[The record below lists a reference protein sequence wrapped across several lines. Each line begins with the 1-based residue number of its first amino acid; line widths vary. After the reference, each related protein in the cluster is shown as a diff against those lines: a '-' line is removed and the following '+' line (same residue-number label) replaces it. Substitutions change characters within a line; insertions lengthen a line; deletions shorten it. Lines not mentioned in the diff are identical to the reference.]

1 MSASRLLSRALAT
14 SVGSIVV
21 AVEAAAQGGIACLP
35 MTRGPTYSFQ
45 EVHDEVVATANGLL
59 TNDRGDALIQAQPLS
74 SPSGSCLLRYR
85 GAQTETVVCTRNID
99 PTSPFNSMGGGI
111 DWNERGTIAVGG
123 ILHSGIPG
131 ASDSR
136 IQLIEP
142 NGAVFAL
149 PTYDTFPS
157 NKSYPAITPEGD
169 VFYFEL
175 NGNLQ
180 RFDPTLPGD
189 DKSVNVVL
197 GSTVA
202 IRGVEPAGGGRLYYN
217 APQRLVGSID
227 GALGPTPSRTTF
239 EIDDAPSGGVV
250 TPNRFGAF
258 VYFTATEI
266 RRRRNIGG
274 VDFVVGDP
282 EFVIETAGSLDAP
295 IVTSLATLAG
305 PCKVA
310 LLGRARGVCRDGPSD
325 GLVCDAD
332 AFPDPCPNGPGGE
345 IDGYCEHDVQGVYVH
360 QAGTYA
366 AVARTGDS
374 MAGSTASVFYAFGGP
389 QLFTGSTAGHI
400 FFPVQLADGRRVVVR
415 ADPGASVSFP
425 VLATSCVGASC
436 LFDLEPAGWL
446 GVGANGVPLYF
457 DPDVATGFDYSLD
470 EGDPLFAS
478 VIVPDPLPNGDADFT
493 LIVGEAS
500 VPLAAGEQVDLT
512 QFDPLGVEAFSI
524 YGIDPGEEL
533 DPEDATFVTG
543 VTFMEERTANVT
555 MTAVVPEPGA
565 MALGA
570 AALGALATLARRRRT
585 ARY

>member
-1 MSASRLLSRALAT
+1 MSASRLVSRALAT
-14 SVGSIVV
+14 VVGSMI
-21 AVEAAAQGGIACLP
+21 ATAEAAAQGGIACLP
-35 MTRGPTYSFQ
+35 LTRSPDYSFQ
-45 EVHDEVVATANGLL
+45 EVHDEAVATASSLVP
-59 TNDRGDALIQAQPLS
+59 NDRGHALIRAQPDT
-74 SPSGSCLLRYR
+74 GVNASCLLRNR
-85 GAQTETVVCTRNID
+85 GTRTETVACARSID
-99 PTSPFNSMGGGI
+99 PTSPFTSIDSI

-123 ILHSGIPG
+123 MLHSSIPG
-131 ASDSR
+131 ASKSR

-149 PTYDTFPS
+149 STFDSFVFPS
-157 NKSYPAITPEGD
+157 SKSRPAITPEGD

-197 GSTVA
+197 GSSVA
-202 IRGVEPAGGGRLYYN
+202 ITGVEPAGGGRLYYN
-217 APQRLVGSID
+217 APQRLVGSVEN
-227 GALGPTPSRTTF
+227 ALGSPSRTTF
-239 EIDDAPSGGVV
+239 AIDDAFSGIP

-266 RRRRNIGG
+266 RRRRNVGG
-274 VDFVVGDP
+274 ADFVAGDP
-282 EFVIETAGSLDAP
+282 EFVIETTGSLDAP

-325 GLVCDAD
+325 GLMCDSD

-345 IDGYCEHDVQGVYVH
+345 VDGYCEPDVQGVYVH

-366 AVARTGDS
+366 AVARVGDS

-400 FFPVQLADGRRVVVR
+400 FFPVRLADGRNVVVR

-425 VLATSCVGASC
+425 VLPTSCVGVSC
-436 LFDLEPAGWL
+436 RFDLEPAGWL

-478 VIVPDPLPNGDADFT
+478 VTVPEPLPNGDASFT
-493 LIVGEAS
+493 LLVGEQS

-512 QFDPLGVEAFSI
+512 LIDPLGVEAFSI
-524 YGIDPGEEL
+524 YGIDPGEAL

-543 VTFMEERTANVT
+543 ITFMEERAATVT

-565 MALGA
+565 AALGA
-570 AALGALATLARRRRT
+570 AVLGVLATLSRRSRIGRR
-585 ARY
+585 